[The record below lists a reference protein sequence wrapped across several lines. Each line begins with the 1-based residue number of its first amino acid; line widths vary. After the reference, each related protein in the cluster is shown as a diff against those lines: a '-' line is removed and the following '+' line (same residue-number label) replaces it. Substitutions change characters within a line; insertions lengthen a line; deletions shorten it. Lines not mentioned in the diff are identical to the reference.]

1 MTTGCGKVAKQ
12 VFFEGRV
19 QGVGFRF
26 MTKQL
31 AQGFEVVGWVRNLS
45 DGRVELQAMGEPDE
59 LNAFLRAFD
68 DSSLAHHIQH
78 MDITAIPPLTG
89 VAGFTIR

>member
-1 MTTGCGKVAKQ
+1 MTDTGKVAKQ

-45 DGRVELQAMGEPDE
+45 DGRVELQVMGEYAE
-59 LNAFLRAFD
+59 VSGFLRAFD

-78 MDITAIPPLTG
+78 MDITTIAPLTG
-89 VAGFTIR
+89 VTSFSIR